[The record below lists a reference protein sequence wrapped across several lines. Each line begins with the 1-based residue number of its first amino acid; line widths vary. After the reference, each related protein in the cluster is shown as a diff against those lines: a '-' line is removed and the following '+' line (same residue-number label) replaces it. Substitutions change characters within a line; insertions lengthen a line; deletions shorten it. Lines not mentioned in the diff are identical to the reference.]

1 MESRVAEVVVN
12 YTEHGA
18 GVPLVALHGG
28 GVDHREI
35 EAAVEAVVPDAGCRR
50 IYPDLPGMGR
60 STADGLTGND
70 GVVGVL
76 AGFVDGLGAG
86 PVLLLGHSYGAYLA
100 RGVAA
105 RRPDLVR
112 GLALLCP
119 IGERTGTVPDHVV
132 VHEDPDAHDALDA
145 ADRQGFDEY
154 FVVRTRA
161 TARRYRDPVVPGTTL
176 VDHAAMERLAAGW
189 AVDVGTGS
197 AVPTLIVAGRND
209 SAVGYADAAAL
220 LDRHPHATL
229 SVVDGVGH
237 ALMHERPAL
246 LAALLADWLDRVRVP
261 ARRQTLGRSADPSP
275 HGSRCGRS
283 ASQDANDWHKS

>member
-1 MESRVAEVVVN
+1 MPVAPAAAGRRRRSVRRRPDTVLTTTVRRVESRVDGVVVH

-28 GVDHREI
+28 GVDHGEI
-35 EAAVEAVVPDAGCRR
+35 EAAVEAVVPDPGYRR

-76 AGFVDGLGAG
+76 AGFVDRLGAG

-100 RGVAA
+100 SGVTA

-112 GLALLCP
+112 GLALVCP

-132 VHEDPDAHDALDA
+132 VHEDPDAHDELDA
-145 ADRQGFDEY
+145 GLRDGFDDY

-161 TARRYRDPVVPGTTL
+161 TARRYRDHVVPGTTL

-197 AVPTLIVAGRND
+197 SVPTLIVAGRQD
-209 SAVGYADAAAL
+209 SAVGYTDAVAL
-220 LDRHPHATL
+220 LDHYPRATL
-229 SVVDGVGH
+229 AVADGAGH

-246 LAALLADWLDRVRVP
+246 LGTLLADCFDRVRV
-261 ARRQTLGRSADPSP
+261 S
-275 HGSRCGRS
+275 
-283 ASQDANDWHKS
+283 